1 MLPARAGKG
10 AQDRLRLS
18 QKTLLRLRQ
27 LWPSHRFTHLALSR
41 RDSPR
46 LQHSVQNDCGPVT
59 RTALQRAFRR
69 ALQHS
74 GVRKAAHVHTLRH
87 SMATHLLEAGV
98 NLRVIQN
105 MLGHATPNTT
115 ALYTHLTQQVR
126 DSVLAPI
133 NDLMNGL

>member
-1 MLPARAGKG
+1 
-10 AQDRLRLS
+10 
-18 QKTLLRLRQ
+18 
-27 LWPSHRFTHLALSR
+27 
-41 RDSPR
+41 
-46 LQHSVQNDCGPVT
+46 
-59 RTALQRAFRR
+59 
-69 ALQHS
+69 
-74 GVRKAAHVHTLRH
+74 
-87 SMATHLLEAGV
+87 MATRLLEAGV